1 MICSTRPPVAEA
13 TTGVPQAM
21 ASVTV
26 LPKASAFAVCRKTFG
41 FDDREALEI
50 FVDDDRIVLAKYEPT
65 DIFSG
70 QKDDLID
77 FCGKKVSRASIRQ
90 MARLAGLID

>member
-1 MICSTRPPVAEA
+1 MRSTGIVRKLDDLGRI
-13 TTGVPQAM
+13 T
-21 ASVTV
+21 
-26 LPKASAFAVCRKTFG
+26 LPMELRKTLG
-41 FDDREALEI
+41 FDERESLEI
-50 FVDDDRIVLAKYEPT
+50 FVDDDRIVLAKYEPS

-90 MARLAGLID
+90 LARLAGLID

>member
-1 MICSTRPPVAEA
+1 MRSTGIVRKLDELGRI
-13 TTGVPQAM
+13 T
-21 ASVTV
+21 
-26 LPKASAFAVCRKTFG
+26 LPMELRRTLG
-41 FDDREALEI
+41 FDDRESLEI

-90 MARLAGLID
+90 LAKLAGLIE